1 MEVNYGRRRSFSLGI
16 EEEFQL
22 LSDESFELV
31 QRFDEVADAADE
43 VRLKPELMQSVAEVA
58 TLPHDDV
65 PSALADSALLRQ
77 KIAEA
82 AAEGGTLIASAGT
95 HPFSRWQ
102 HQEFTETA
110 RYQEVAEALQ
120 WVAERESIFGLHVH
134 VGMPSAQLALTVANA
149 LRTWLPELL
158 ALSANSPFWQGIDTG
173 LASTRSKVFDSM
185 PRSGV
190 PPAFAS
196 WEEFELVVERAVRA
210 GFIDDYTYIWWDL
223 RPHPRFGTIELRV
236 CDAQTR
242 LETVGAIAALTQ
254 SLAATLAERYERE
267 GGLPI
272 QPHMLIAENKWRAVR
287 YGLEADLVD
296 LERDSER
303 PAREAL
309 RELVETARPA
319 ARRLGCHEQLDEV
332 ERILD
337 RGTGADE
344 QRRILAEQGT
354 LLAVVQW
361 LAATTTDGL

>member
-1 MEVNYGRRRSFSLGI
+1 
-16 EEEFQL
+16 
-22 LSDESFELV
+22 
-31 QRFDEVADAADE
+31 
-43 VRLKPELMQSVAEVA
+43 
-58 TLPHDDV
+58 
-65 PSALADSALLRQ
+65 
-77 KIAEA
+77 
-82 AAEGGTLIASAGT
+82 
-95 HPFSRWQ
+95 
-102 HQEFTETA
+102 
-110 RYQEVAEALQ
+110 
-120 WVAERESIFGLHVH
+120 
-134 VGMPSAQLALTVANA
+134 MPSAQLALTVANA

-158 ALSANSPFWQGIDTG
+158 ALSANSPFWQGRDTG

-196 WEEFELVVERAVRA
+196 WSEFELVVDRAVRA

-242 LETVGAIAALTQ
+242 LATVGAIAALTQ

-287 YGLEADLVD
+287 YGLDADLVD
-296 LERDSER
+296 LERDTER
-303 PAREAL
+303 PAREAV

-319 ARRLGCHEQLDEV
+319 ARGLGCLEQLDEV

-344 QRRILAEQGT
+344 QRRIFEEQGT
-354 LLAVVQW
+354 LLAVSQW
-361 LAATTTDGL
+361 LAAGTIDGL